1 MLAATLLINSYDNM
15 YVYRNK
21 KKTHVRSPSQHP
33 SYLLKQIYVQKI
45 PSSTLVRLVRVSDF
59 CFGIGHLNASI
70 SVPIN
75 LVWITT
81 GHKWVP
87 RNQIPAIQKSS
98 SLPVEP
104 DHRGEGF
111 WFHDFV
117 GSWRKA
123 KDNTSC
129 IGNMVEFL
137 IFCSENSSALGD
149 IRQRF
154 AQSSSKNYLLES
166 TVCTDVK
173 GKDTALLINTVT
185 SCATKQSRGFNQYRY
200 VLCNQTKQ
208 GIKSI
213 PLRLVRPNKAGD
225 QWSLHQSPCNPFSI
239 PFTVPVCEPNSGTSV
254 WTKQYLDRCVFA
266 FLLW

>member
-1 MLAATLLINSYDNM
+1 M
-15 YVYRNK
+15 
-21 KKTHVRSPSQHP
+21 
-33 SYLLKQIYVQKI
+33 QKI
-45 PSSTLVRLVRVSDF
+45 PTSTLVRLVRESDF

-104 DHRGEGF
+104 DHSGEGF

-123 KDNTSC
+123 KDNTSR

-149 IRQRF
+149 IQRRF
-154 AQSSSKNYLLES
+154 APSSSKLSLLES

-173 GKDTALLINTVT
+173 AKGHCSV
-185 SCATKQSRGFNQYRY
+185 NQYRY
-200 VLCNQTKQ
+200 VLCNQT
-208 GIKSI
+208 
-213 PLRLVRPNKAGD
+213 N
-225 QWSLHQSPCNPFSI
+225 
-239 PFTVPVCEPNSGTSV
+239 
-254 WTKQYLDRCVFA
+254 
-266 FLLW
+266 